1 MLEKL
6 RNLFQPELLQPGE
19 EASRLAAYSPPA
31 DQPVAPRELTR
42 TSNGLEQFFQALDRQ
57 DRLKILDLCGAPATI
72 EFLFEQQQIPRP
84 DPFYRALE
92 LAFGDG
98 PDYLDRQLE
107 EDRVQIFT
115 EHTLDH
121 KEGEFDAVL
130 LWDCLQYLRPELL
143 GPVLEQI
150 RAITRPGAPLF
161 AIFHADD
168 RAEEIPVFSYQ
179 IQARN
184 QLYLAERDRRRPAQ
198 YFSNQTIEG
207 IFRNFG
213 PRKFFLARDQMR
225 EVLIWR

>member
-1 MLEKL
+1 MFDKL
-6 RNLFQPELLQPGE
+6 RNLFQPDE
-19 EASRLAAYSPPA
+19 EPPRLAAYSPPPGQSA
-31 DQPVAPRELTR
+31 VPLELTR
-42 TSNGLEQFFQALDRQ
+42 PSNGLEQFFQALGGQ
-57 DRLKILDLCGAPATI
+57 DRLKVLDLCGSPATT
-72 EFLFEQQQIPRP
+72 EYLFEQQQIPRP

-92 LAFGDG
+92 LAFGSG
-98 PDYLDRQLE
+98 PGYLDRQLE
-107 EDRVQIFT
+107 EDRVEIFT
-115 EHTLDH
+115 QHTLDH

-168 RAEEIPVFSYQ
+168 RAEQVPVFSYQ

-184 QLYLAERDRRRPAQ
+184 QLYLLERDRRQPAQ
-198 YFSNQTIEG
+198 HFSNQAIDR
-207 IFRNFG
+207 IFKNFG
-213 PRKFFLARDQMR
+213 LRKFFLARDQLR